1 MGSENK
7 LTEDKIIQ
15 NSVITSLQQK
25 VYETDQAYSEFKDNV
40 IGRLERLENQDIIA
54 QANQ

>member
-15 NSVITSLQQK
+15 NSVITSLQQI

-40 IGRLERLENQDIIA
+40 ISRLERRENENIIA
-54 QANQ
+54 QVNQ